1 MIRARSGRPLRFL
14 AVLMLGWIGL
24 RVMAQMDF
32 AVEPTALAVA
42 TSQHAP
48 HRIVAV
54 APAPLRMDRPP
65 VQILWPVARSVSG
78 SNVMVQ
84 PVTVATKPS
93 GNFGAP
99 TDMLD
104 FIRQMVAFSNRHY
117 ASQDMGARP
126 SPIPFATPPPVS
138 KQVPSAPDRWQAS
151 GWLLVRPGK
160 ASAVQTAPV
169 GRLGGSQAGLRI
181 DYALAPSSPHRP
193 ALYARATAALQD
205 PAAPE
210 AAIGLA
216 IRPLPDLPVS
226 IGIERRVALGSGGR
240 NAMAIVGA
248 GGFGPVD
255 IAPGLYAEGYG
266 QAGIVGFRRGDR
278 FVDGRIALL
287 APVKAGALRI
297 GGAISGGAQPGV
309 SRLDIGPEMQLRLPL
324 PRANARLSIEW
335 RERIAGDAAPPSG
348 LAITL
353 ATDF

>member
-24 RVMAQMDF
+24 RVTAQMDF
-32 AVEPTALAVA
+32 AGEPTGLVAVTGPSLPRSVVA
-42 TSQHAP
+42 TALPSW
-48 HRIVAV
+48 
-54 APAPLRMDRPP
+54 PLDRPP
-65 VQILWPVARSVSG
+65 LRVSWPANLSDGG
-78 SNVMVQ
+78 SLVIVQ
-84 PVTVATKPS
+84 PVTLASTRP
-93 GNFGAP
+93 GNFGEA

-104 FIRQMVAFSNRHY
+104 FIRHMVAFSNRHY

-126 SPIPFATPPPVS
+126 SPIPFATPLAPPARTA
-138 KQVPSAPDRWQAS
+138 SAPDRWQAS

-160 ASAVQTAPV
+160 APAVQTAPV

-181 DYALAPSSPHRP
+181 DYALAPASPYRP
-193 ALYARATAALQD
+193 SLYARATAALQD

-216 IRPLPDLPVS
+216 IRPLPALPMS

-248 GGFGPVD
+248 GGFGAVA
-255 IAPGLYAEGYG
+255 IAPGLEAEGYG
-266 QAGIVGFRRGDR
+266 QAGIVGFRKDDA

-287 APVKAGALRI
+287 APVKGGALRI
-297 GGAISGGAQPGV
+297 GGAVSGGAQPGV
-309 SRLDIGPEMQLRLPL
+309 SRLDIGPEVQLRLPL
-324 PRANARLSIEW
+324 PGTNARLSIEW